1 MTEQTQAERRID
13 VTASAA
19 PTQPAQ
25 AFAGLSDIRAS
36 MAQFRREHGEE
47 RVKAL
52 SAVAAGRKVEV
63 VVRAPSRAEYD
74 RHNETMMKLRE
85 GKTAQALSAT
95 RNLLL
100 DCTLAPS
107 RAELAGLLDSYPAL
121 ADKFGESVMDMA
133 GADAEVREETF

>member
-1 MTEQTQAERRID
+1 MTEQTQTERRIEAPA
-13 VTASAA
+13 TAPA
-19 PTQPAQ
+19 PQ
-25 AFAGLSDIRAS
+25 AFAGLPDIRRS
-36 MAQFRREHGEE
+36 MAEFRREHGEE

-52 SAVAAGRKVEV
+52 STTVESRRVEV

-85 GKTAQALSAT
+85 GKTATALSAT

-121 ADKFGESVMDMA
+121 ADKFGESVLNMA
-133 GADAEVREETF
+133 GAEAEVREETF